1 MHCAACKANIEN
13 ELKKVDGVV
22 EAEAN
27 VITSSVKVLT
37 NKDINDEILIKSCK
51 NIGYNLE
58 IINDDEILNLNKD
71 DKSKSLLIKIFIGLI
86 LLIPLIYLGMWS
98 MYPNAIPGFIKS
110 PIYIGEY
117 IQLAL
122 ALIIIGIFFNYYK
135 DGFMALIKLTPNMD
149 SLVFL
154 GSLFSLIYS
163 LYINIS
169 HTINSNISYNHVH
182 LYYDSAAMILVIVTI
197 GKYIELL
204 SKRKAKTTINELLKL
219 RPKTA
224 HLLKD
229 NKIEDIETKYLKLND
244 IIIVNPGEVI
254 PSDGIIIS
262 GKSSVDE
269 SIISGESLPIYKEDD
284 DHVIGGSLNIDGT
297 LKIKINKDKKDNVL
311 SKIISL
317 VMEAS
322 NMNNKLTRKIDLI
335 AKYFV
340 PVILSLGL
348 LTFILW
354 ISIPSNHDF
363 NQAFSFA
370 VSVIVVS
377 CPCALGLATPI
388 SLLVGSSVFAKQG
401 ILVNNSEAIEKL
413 KDVNVLVLDK
423 TNTITNGEL
432 DVEKSQI
439 FTKSLQI
446 LDEIFTLEKYSTH
459 PLAKGIVKY
468 LNKSNI
474 SNDFISNGIEPGK
487 GVFANFKERKI
498 YVGNIKYLLDINKN
512 VDEKVLKDIDKETK
526 NGLLPL
532 IAFNE
537 NEIFAI
543 FYLKDK
549 LKLNA
554 KEFINEAK
562 KYFKRIILLT
572 GDNSI
577 IANQIASECNITEVI
592 SEVLPNEKSNI
603 IKSLQEEGNK
613 VMMIGDGVN
622 DSIAL
627 NLSDVGVGIAKG
639 SDVALASSDFILM
652 RSNLMD
658 IIKLI
663 KISKRIRFNISLN
676 LFWAFIY
683 NIIFIPIAA
692 GAFASLN
699 FTLSPMICSMLMALS
714 SVTVC
719 LNALT
724 LFINKSK

>member
-1 MHCAACKANIEN
+1 MI
-13 ELKKVDGVV
+13 
-22 EAEAN
+22 
-27 VITSSVKVLT
+27 
-37 NKDINDEILIKSCK
+37 
-51 NIGYNLE
+51 
-58 IINDDEILNLNKD
+58 
-71 DKSKSLLIKIFIGLI
+71 
-86 LLIPLIYLGMWS
+86 
-98 MYPNAIPGFIKS
+98 
-110 PIYIGEY
+110 
-117 IQLAL
+117 
-122 ALIIIGIFFNYYK
+122 
-135 DGFMALIKLTPNMD
+135 
-149 SLVFL
+149 FL

-163 LYINIS
+163 LYTNIN
-169 HTINSNISYNHVH
+169 HTINPNISYEHVH

-219 RPKTA
+219 RPRTA
-224 HLLKD
+224 HLFKD
-229 NKIEDIETKYLKLND
+229 NKVEDIESKYLKLND
-244 IIIVNPGEVI
+244 VIIVNPGEVI

-297 LKIKINKDKKDNVL
+297 LKIKINKAKKDNVL

-322 NMNNKLTRKIDLI
+322 NMNNKLTRKIDII

-340 PVILSLGL
+340 PVIISLAI
-348 LTFILW
+348 LTFVLW

-401 ILVNNSEAIEKL
+401 ILVNNSEAIEQL

-432 DVEKSQI
+432 DVEKAQI

-446 LDEIFTLEKYSTH
+446 LDEIYTLEKYSSH
-459 PLAKGIVKY
+459 PLAKGIVKF
-468 LNKSNI
+468 LNENKI

-487 GVFANFKERKI
+487 GVYSNFKERKI
-498 YVGNIKYLLDINKN
+498 YVGNIKNLLDIKKN
-512 VDEKVLKDIDKETK
+512 VDKEVLETIDQETK

-537 NEIFAI
+537 DEIFAI

-549 LKLNA
+549 LKSNA
-554 KEFINEAK
+554 KEFIHEAS

-577 IANQIASECNITEVI
+577 IANQIASECNIKEVI

-603 IKSLQEEGNK
+603 VKSLQEEGNK

-627 NLSDVGVGIAKG
+627 NLSDIGVGIAKG

-652 RSNLMD
+652 RSNLLD

-663 KISKRIRFNISLN
+663 KIAKRIRFNISLN

-692 GAFASLN
+692 GAFASFN

-724 LFINKSK
+724 LFLNKNK